1 MTFVA
6 KNVKEPSD
14 LATEYR
20 ARGNKDG
27 LLWSGKSQ
35 GNSYF
40 YPKVSE
46 MSGLIMRIRHCVDN
60 VVSENILGGF
70 DTKGFIMHGLLKLV

>member
-1 MTFVA
+1 VTFVA

-14 LATEYR
+14 LATEYG

-46 MSGLIMRIRHCVDN
+46 MSCLIVRIRVDN